1 LAVTVMVLILL
12 LVFALPLSLGISTI
26 AANADDVVERLRAV
40 IGAGPPELPKWI
52 ERLPLIGP
60 RLLAVW
66 NDLMASG
73 VAGLQAW

>member
-1 LAVTVMVLILL
+1 
-12 LVFALPLSLGISTI
+12 
-26 AANADDVVERLRAV
+26 VVERLRAL

-66 NDLMASG
+66 IDLMAS
-73 VAGLQAW
+73 AWRGCRRR